1 MAGNSGLRRFEDRV
15 ALVSGAA
22 SGIGRATAIRLAS
35 EGASVLCVDLQPEA
49 LEETV
54 KSCAETGSQVESS
67 LCDVSDPAA
76 IEALIQQGIDRF
88 GKLDVLCNIAGI
100 LRMDH
105 THELELEAWNKVLQ
119 VNLTGTFLMCKAALP
134 HLIESGGNIVN
145 TSSTSA
151 LAGLPYGAAYASSKG
166 GVKALTRAIAVEYAK
181 RGVRANS
188 VCPGSVTTG
197 MTTRSMLPE
206 GMDFS
211 LMQRLMPLDEPRG
224 PETVA
229 GVIAMLAS
237 ADGAHIN
244 GEEIRVD
251 GGTLA

>member
-1 MAGNSGLRRFEDRV
+1 MAGATGLRRFEDRV

-22 SGIGRATAIRLAS
+22 SGIGRATAERLTR
-35 EGASVLCVDLQPEA
+35 EGASLLCVDLQAEA
-49 LEETV
+49 LEETA
-54 KSCAETGSQVESS
+54 KSCSESGAQVEARV
-67 LCDVSDPAA
+67 CDVSDPSA
-76 IEALIQQGIDRF
+76 IDDLIHTCVDRF

-105 THELELEAWNKVLQ
+105 THELELDAWNKVLQ
-119 VNLTGTFLMCKAALP
+119 VNLTGTFLMCRAALP
-134 HLIESGGNIVN
+134 HLIESAGNIVN

-151 LAGLPYGAAYASSKG
+151 LAGLPYGAAYAASKG
-166 GVKALTRAIAVEYAK
+166 GVKALTRTIAVEYAK

-237 ADGAHIN
+237 EDGAHIN